1 MAKKPAQAGLSD
13 IIRSAMAAVRGA
25 PAAAPKASPGYLTP
39 RPQAQYIN
47 PRTGSTIPVRDPV
60 TGRMGPAPREFTPG
74 QRVAGAATL
83 GAGAAAIPTVPA
95 LIAVGA
101 RNAQPETVIQHPAN
115 TPNIR
120 ESEFTSIPEG
130 ELRRQA
136 MIDEAN
142 RRIEDYR
149 QRTLEPGE
157 RRLGMQLVMQGEA
170 LRQSMI
176 PEHRQIGERE
186 GTAARRAIQNYIA
199 ARDPKSPQGPDIES
213 LNGDVRPSQY
223 GSYYTYSDPTNVSEF
238 SRFDYV
244 PGQAAPARPSAPP
257 SAPSSV
263 APSRPSLPSELQGD
277 QFSEI
282 AGYTGASP
290 TVVGEARPQ
299 GPISTTPIGATELAR
314 QVVSGGGGGGG
325 SHPPVPPT
333 RTDRPSGGGFFSGL
347 FSDPYAGKSSR
358 DLYYQ
363 AQDMQR
369 GGDEYGANLLT
380 QRAMSMD
387 RGGEKARGGSAG
399 AGMGGKDAA
408 LHKALEIIH
417 HMLTSRR

>member
-95 LIAVGA
+95 LVSVGA
-101 RNAQPETVIQHPAN
+101 QNARNEAPPFPSN
-115 TPNIR
+115 TATIR
-120 ESEFTSIPEG
+120 EEEFTSIPAG
-130 ELRRQA
+130 DLRRQA
-136 MIDEAN
+136 MLDEAN

-149 QRTLEPGE
+149 QRTLWPEE
-157 RRLGMQLVMQGEA
+157 RRPSLQRVMQADA
-170 LRQSMI
+170 LRQSVI
-176 PEHRQIGERE
+176 PEHRIRGSAEAEATRE
-186 GTAARRAIQNYIA
+186 NIENYGRARN
-199 ARDPKSPQGPDIES
+199 PKSYQGPNIEN

-223 GSYYTYSDPTNVSEF
+223 GSYYGYNDPTNVSEF

-263 APSRPSLPSELQGD
+263 APSRPSLPPELQGD